1 MRTRSAHDTKRLF
14 RRFLS
19 NDEFHLST
27 GALSDTHFN
36 SILLFMETSSHTT
49 KCHFIVDLCR
59 ENSRVACSLHF
70 AVCRSVPFRRFFPRM
85 STSGWQTGRPRRR
98 PRVAL
103 GCLRGDVRR
112 GRARVAPARRAV
124 PSGRPVDVVV
134 RPERHGTPRG
144 CRGSVASVAREA
156 GAGEGGG
163 GCARGE
169 GAGARSLGDIRR
181 RLIRA
186 E

>member
-19 NDEFHLST
+19 T
-27 GALSDTHFN
+27 
-36 SILLFMETSSHTT
+36 TSSTSAPALYPIRT
-49 KCHFIVDLCR
+49 LIRFCCLWRLARMPQNDTLLLTYS

>member
-1 MRTRSAHDTKRLF
+1 MRMRSAHDTKRLF

-19 NDEFHLST
+19 T
-27 GALSDTHFN
+27 
-36 SILLFMETSSHTT
+36 TSSTSALALYPIRT
-49 KCHFIVDLCR
+49 LIRFYYCLWRLARIPQNDTLLLTYKGRAKIR
-59 ENSRVACSLHF
+59 ASQF

>member
-19 NDEFHLST
+19 T
-27 GALSDTHFN
+27 
-36 SILLFMETSSHTT
+36 TSSTSALALYPIRT
-49 KCHFIVDLCR
+49 LIRFYYCLWRLARIPQNDTLLLTY
-59 ENSRVACSLHF
+59 VARKIRASQF
-70 AVCRSVPFRRFFPRM
+70 AVSVCRSVPFRRFFPRM